1 MNDADLYAGAS
12 WEFDRTQRN
21 AKHNEPAFV
30 IELPNCTCCGKP
42 YEQED
47 MRSGICESCE
57 DTR

>member
-21 AKHNEPAFV
+21 AKTDEPMFI
-30 IELPNCTCCGKP
+30 IELPLCYHCGEP

-47 MRSGICESCE
+47 MSTGVCEGC
-57 DTR
+57 TR